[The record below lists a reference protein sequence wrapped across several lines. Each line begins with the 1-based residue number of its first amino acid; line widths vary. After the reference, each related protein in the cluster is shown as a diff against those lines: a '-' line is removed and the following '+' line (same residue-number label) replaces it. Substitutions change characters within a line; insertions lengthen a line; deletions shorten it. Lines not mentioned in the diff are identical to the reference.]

1 VAASLYDPRI
11 PVKKAHADRPGAG
24 EPNSTGFR
32 LIGVMDSVVAL
43 IPPDPPDE
51 PSRRARDARLQELL
65 SRHGDLLRR
74 TIAKVCPRAMG
85 LSIEEI
91 EQDARVRLWS
101 ALKNQREILH
111 PVSYIYK
118 VAVSATL
125 RAIRRAKARREDQ
138 FQDDAGANEGAPL
151 PVLRA
156 PPDASPYAVA
166 ERREWVRKIDR
177 AMTRLAENRRRAV
190 GLHLRG
196 RTTEEIAGILGW
208 SEPKARNLVH
218 RGLRDL
224 RTHLRSEGIDYGARS
239 PTDPSA
245 RHRPRGRSAG
255 GRGCS
260 GRGVGGLPHR
270 VARYHVIVRASSA

>member
-1 VAASLYDPRI
+1 
-11 PVKKAHADRPGAG
+11 
-24 EPNSTGFR
+24 
-32 LIGVMDSVVAL
+32 MDSVIAL

-51 PSRRARDARLQELL
+51 LSRRTRDARLQELV

-101 ALKNQREILH
+101 ALKSEREILH

-118 VAVSATL
+118 VAVSASL
-125 RAIRRAKARREDQ
+125 RAIRRAKARREEQ
-138 FQDDAGANEGAPL
+138 LQDEAGTNENAPVV
-151 PVLRA
+151 VLCT

-177 AMTRLAENRRRAV
+177 AMTRV

-196 RTTEEIAGILGW
+196 RTTEEIAAILGW
-208 SEPKARNLVH
+208 TEPKARNLVH

-224 RTHLRSEGIDYGARS
+224 RGHLRSEGIDYGPRRPDSPGRRRPRERS
-239 PTDPSA
+239 PGP
-245 RHRPRGRSAG
+245 
-255 GRGCS
+255 
-260 GRGVGGLPHR
+260 PHH
-270 VARYHVIVRASSA
+270 VARYLVIVRASSP

>member
-1 VAASLYDPRI
+1 
-11 PVKKAHADRPGAG
+11 
-24 EPNSTGFR
+24 
-32 LIGVMDSVVAL
+32 MDSVFAL

-51 PSRRARDARLQELL
+51 LSRRTRDARLQELV
-65 SRHGDLLRR
+65 SRHGELLRR

-101 ALKNQREILH
+101 ALKSEREILH

-118 VAVSATL
+118 VAVSASL
-125 RAIRRAKARREDQ
+125 RAIRRAKARREEQ
-138 FQDDAGANEGAPL
+138 LLDDAAPQDEGG
-151 PVLRA
+151 PVVVLCT

-196 RTTEEIAGILGW
+196 RTTHEIAGILGW

-224 RTHLRSEGIDYGARS
+224 RVHLRSEGIDYGPRRRPDSTSRRRPRERS
-239 PTDPSA
+239 P
-245 RHRPRGRSAG
+245 G
-255 GRGCS
+255 GP
-260 GRGVGGLPHR
+260 PHHA
-270 VARYHVIVRASSA
+270 ARYLVIVRASSP

>member
-1 VAASLYDPRI
+1 
-11 PVKKAHADRPGAG
+11 
-24 EPNSTGFR
+24 
-32 LIGVMDSVVAL
+32 M
-43 IPPDPPDE
+43 PPDQADE
-51 PSRRARDARLQELL
+51 RSRGWRDARLHDLL

-74 TIAKVCPRAMG
+74 TIAKACPRAMG
-85 LSIEEI
+85 LSVEEI

-101 ALKNQREILH
+101 ALRSERDIVH

-125 RAIRRAKARREDQ
+125 RAIRRTKARREDQ
-138 FQDDAGANEGAPL
+138 LQDEYPAHDAGHEGGGADAA
-151 PVLRA
+151 RT
-156 PPDASPYAVA
+156 PPDTSPYAVA

-196 RTTEEIAGILGW
+196 LTTREIGSRLGW

-224 RTHLRSEGIDYGARS
+224 RRHLRADGIDY
-239 PTDPSA
+239 
-245 RHRPRGRSAG
+245 
-255 GRGCS
+255 
-260 GRGVGGLPHR
+260 
-270 VARYHVIVRASSA
+270 VIVRPSPR